1 MKIKRGDIY
10 YIDLYLEPGKISDH
24 NKRSNGTLSFTGV
37 ELMDA
42 IVSAGM
48 PHMLLYCQMENFYS
62 ILQEK
67 SIWIVQKLVQLIIG
81 LE

>member
-48 PHMLLYCQMENFYS
+48 PDIYLN
-62 ILQEK
+62 K
-67 SIWIVQKLVQLIIG
+67 AN
-81 LE
+81 